1 MPNMVELVCEH
12 GGHTWLRESQRGRR
26 PRFCPEHKPVIEVP
40 ANPRGRRHAPA
51 SDSPTDAPRVEL
63 VSAEIRATAELTR
76 LSEKIVGRL
85 MLAGLPVPDRDEVD
99 YRGFTF
105 RESQAIHN

>member
-26 PRFCPEHKPVIEVP
+26 PCFCPEHKPVEAP
-40 ANPRGRRHAPA
+40 SAPRVSRSKPL
-51 SDSPTDAPRVEL
+51 SDDLEGAPRVEL
-63 VSAEIRATAELTR
+63 VTAEIRATAELTR

-85 MLAGLPVPDRDEVD
+85 MLAGLPVPNRDEVD

-105 RESQAIHN
+105 RESQAIHG